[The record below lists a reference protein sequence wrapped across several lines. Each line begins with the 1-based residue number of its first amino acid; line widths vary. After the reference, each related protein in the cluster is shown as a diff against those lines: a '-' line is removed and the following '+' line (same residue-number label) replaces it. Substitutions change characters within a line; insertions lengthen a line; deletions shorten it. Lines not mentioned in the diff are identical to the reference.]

1 MHTDTN
7 GARDVSV
14 QQLVD
19 TMSVAYW
26 IKEAFKRRAEVY
38 RLQGHLLAV
47 KMDLELAKK
56 GWLNLDAIIEKL
68 DKEINK

>member
-1 MHTDTN
+1 M
-7 GARDVSV
+7 VE
-14 QQLVD
+14 
-19 TMSVAYW
+19 YW
-26 IKEAFKRRAEVY
+26 MEQAFQRRAEVY

>member
-7 GARDVSV
+7 GAKDVSV
-14 QQLVD
+14 QQLAD
-19 TMSVAYW
+19 TMMVEYW
-26 IKEAFKRRAEVY
+26 MEQAFQRRAEVY

>member
-1 MHTDTN
+1 
-7 GARDVSV
+7 
-14 QQLVD
+14 
-19 TMSVAYW
+19 MSVAYW